1 MKSKENLVLEV
12 FKMVKGFKKNG
23 KFIPTRFKKGS
34 KIQSL
39 ILSKSEYPT
48 VTSAKRKAKEL
59 GFKSS
64 KVDKTANT
72 IRLRQ
77 IPPNK
82 CVQGQFATIPI
93 TNGVQAVICEPK

>member
-1 MKSKENLVLEV
+1 
-12 FKMVKGFKKNG
+12 MVKGFMKDG
-23 KFIPTRFKKGS
+23 KFHPTGKFKKGS
-34 KIQSL
+34 KVQSL

-48 VTSAKRKAKEL
+48 VSSARRKAKEL

-64 KVDKTANT
+64 KVDKTDNT

-77 IPPNK
+77 IDPKK

>member
-1 MKSKENLVLEV
+1 MVRGFMKD
-12 FKMVKGFKKNG
+12 G
-23 KFIPTRFKKGS
+23 KFRPTRFKKGS

-39 ILSKSEYPT
+39 ILSKSQYPT
-48 VTSAKRKAKEL
+48 VSSAKKKVKEL

-64 KVDKTANT
+64 KVDKTDNT
-72 IRLRQ
+72 IRFRQ

-82 CVQGQFATIPI
+82 CIQGRFATISI